1 MSNKLSNEIESLCF
15 LVLKNLK
22 EQDGQGEQGGQK
34 KQDGQK
40 VQNDQRI
47 PLWPYVVAVTGH
59 RSFAKPG
66 EVEGSPGYERETI
79 KNAFKKE
86 LEQMALLWKKS
97 CNKKSWLCKYKDVN
111 APFILLTGM
120 ADGADQ
126 LAAEAALE
134 LPVDLNVKVVAVLP
148 MEEELFKRTVKDKE
162 KFKSLIDQVYLK
174 YELPLLNTSKS
185 YRDKI
190 ADVDNRQYDKLREKQ
205 YKFLGKFLALHC
217 HVMFTFWDGI
227 DVSKKR
233 PGGTSSALHFKLEG
247 NTEEQTVSDMLTYT
261 SVGPVVQFLTPRK
274 NPENLKEPVKGLNV
288 ERLEQDKEVAV
299 FYWSKHDL
307 WDPKNKCYFF
317 PDRERMTEENR
328 CKKSVSSMKEI
339 VETLER
345 LGELNWYSI
354 NCPDKVKKSL
364 SKSKSDLFDEK
375 YLEELQSKLEDFCD
389 DETTALIDHY
399 AYVDS
404 QAGWFKK
411 WMQRFAI
418 IYLVGVALF
427 LICGAL
433 LSSLWE
439 IHQNDWGHGTWFSF
453 VHNGEGCWCEMLFAF
468 PLPTIVYWVSI
479 AVFLIGYGLALFLRY
494 RIRFYR
500 FRTIAEALRIQLFWR
515 IAGMSDCVSG
525 YYRSHQLPKTD
536 WLRAAINGL
545 DVLFAA
551 PEDVNFNKTPSE
563 RLTFV
568 REVWINGQL
577 QFFQDRLA
585 KGEPTY
591 TNSRTEIWLIAV
603 WLVSIVLF
611 PFIPTWMEFL
621 HARCALITECLQ
633 IAYGLLL
640 VSLPIYGLYIFWNT
654 IKHPQS
660 ELNRYKQMLFPFDR
674 AILLLKSE
682 PESKEPDVVFRQ
694 LGTEAIAENASWY
707 LSMEERKLTLPR

>member
-1 MSNKLSNEIESLCF
+1 MKNTLAHEIESLCF
-15 LVLKNLK
+15 ENRN
-22 EQDGQGEQGGQK
+22 
-34 KQDGQK
+34 GQK
-40 VQNDQRI
+40 V

-66 EVEGSPGYERETI
+66 EVEGLPGYDRETI
-79 KNAFKKE
+79 KAAFRHE
-86 LEQMALLWKKS
+86 LEQMARRWKKA
-97 CNKKSWLCKYKDVN
+97 CNKKSWLFKYKDVN

-126 LAAEAALE
+126 LAAEVALE
-134 LPVDLNVKVVAVLP
+134 LPPELNVKVAAILP
-148 MEEELFKRTVKDKE
+148 MDKELFRLTISDKE
-162 KFKSLIDQVYLK
+162 RFDSLLK
-174 YELPLLNTSKS
+174 RMYMTYALPLPDNSAE
-185 YRDKI
+185 YRAKI
-190 ADVDNRQYDKLREKQ
+190 ADVNNHNTDCLRDKQ
-205 YKFLGKFLALHC
+205 YNNLGKFLALHS
-217 HVMFTFWDGI
+217 HVLFAFWDGI
-227 DVSKKR
+227 DMPHLV
-233 PGGTSSALHFKLEG
+233 GGTSTVLHFKLEG
-247 NTEEQTVSDMLTYT
+247 NTEKQTRSDILTYT
-261 SVGPVVQFLTPRK
+261 SVGPVVQFLTPRN
-274 NPENLKEPVKGLNV
+274 NPENLKEPVAK
-288 ERLEQDKEVAV
+288 LENPEEIAV

-307 WDPKNKCYFF
+307 WDAETKSYFF
-317 PDRERMTEENR
+317 PSREKMTEENR
-328 CKKSVSSMKEI
+328 CKTSVSNKEEI
-339 VETLER
+339 ADTLER
-345 LGELNWYSI
+345 IGELNWYSI
-354 NCPDKVKKSL
+354 KSQSKVKKGL
-364 SKSKSDLFDEK
+364 SSSKEYLFDKEYFEK
-375 YLEELQSKLEDFCD
+375 TQSKPEDFCD
-389 DETTALIDHY
+389 AETKALNDHY
-399 AYVDS
+399 MCVNKLAR
-404 QAGWFKK
+404 WFKN
-411 WMQRFAI
+411 WMQTFAF

-427 LICGAL
+427 LLCSSL

-500 FRTIAEALRIQLFWR
+500 FRAIAEALRIQLFWR

-621 HARCALITECLQ
+621 HARCALITECFQ
-633 IAYGLLL
+633 IAYGFLLI
-640 VSLPIYGLYIFWNT
+640 SLPIYGLYIFWNT
-654 IKHPQS
+654 IKQPQS

-682 PESKEPDVVFRQ
+682 QESKEPDVVFRQ

-707 LSMEERKLTLPR
+707 LSMEERKLTLPQ

>member
-1 MSNKLSNEIESLCF
+1 MKNTLAQEIESLCF
-15 LVLKNLK
+15 ENRN
-22 EQDGQGEQGGQK
+22 
-34 KQDGQK
+34 GQK
-40 VQNDQRI
+40 V

-66 EVEGSPGYERETI
+66 EVEGLPGYDRETI
-79 KNAFKKE
+79 KAAFRHE
-86 LEQMALLWKKS
+86 LEQMARRWKKA
-97 CNKKSWLCKYKDVN
+97 CNKKFWLFKYKDVN

-126 LAAEAALE
+126 LAAEVALE
-134 LPVDLNVKVVAVLP
+134 LPAELNVKVAAILP
-148 MEEELFKRTVKDKE
+148 MDKELFRLTIDDKE
-162 KFKSLIDQVYLK
+162 RFDSLLKRVYLT
-174 YELPLLNTSKS
+174 YSLPLPDNSAE
-185 YRDKI
+185 YRAKI
-190 ADVDNRQYDKLREKQ
+190 ADVDNHDTDELREKQ
-205 YKFLGKFLALHC
+205 YNNLGKFLALHS
-217 HVMFTFWDGI
+217 HVLFAFWDGI
-227 DVSKKR
+227 DMPNLV
-233 PGGTSSALHFKLEG
+233 GGTSTVLHFKLEG
-247 NTEEQTVSDMLTYT
+247 NTEKQTRSDILTYT
-261 SVGPVVQFLTPRK
+261 SVGPVVQFLTPRN
-274 NPENLKEPVKGLNV
+274 NPENLKEPVAK
-288 ERLEQDKEVAV
+288 LENPEEIAV

-307 WDPKNKCYFF
+307 WDKDNECYFF
-317 PDRERMTEENR
+317 PGRKQMTEERR
-328 CKKSVSSMKEI
+328 CKTSVSNMKEI
-339 VETLER
+339 VDTLER
-345 LGELNWYSI
+345 LGELNRYSI
-354 NCPDKVKKSL
+354 KCPESVKKEL
-364 SKSKSDLFDEK
+364 STSKEYLFNKEYMEK
-375 YLEELQSKLEDFCD
+375 IQSKPEDFCD
-389 DETTALIDHY
+389 AETKALNDHY
-399 AYVDS
+399 MYVNKL
-404 QAGWFKK
+404 ARWFKK

-439 IHQNDWGHGTWFSF
+439 IHQNDWGHGTCFSF
-453 VHNGEGCWCEMLFAF
+453 VHNGEGSGFEMLFAF

-479 AVFLIGYGLALFLRY
+479 VVFLIGYGLALFLKY

-500 FRTIAEALRIQLFWR
+500 FRAIAEALRIQLFWR

-611 PFIPTWMEFL
+611 PTIEFL
-621 HARCALITECLQ
+621 I
-633 IAYGLLL
+633 
-640 VSLPIYGLYIFWNT
+640 S
-654 IKHPQS
+654 
-660 ELNRYKQMLFPFDR
+660 
-674 AILLLKSE
+674 
-682 PESKEPDVVFRQ
+682 
-694 LGTEAIAENASWY
+694 
-707 LSMEERKLTLPR
+707 